1 MTGDRID
8 ALARRREP
16 LPDSAGLAARKL
28 YHALILLYRE
38 YRAGIADAQ
47 TARIEKGKLLQEYG
61 VEALWERIYEDA
73 ARREK
78 ALGRL
83 LISANKE
90 GCPICHEMARI
101 IDGRAQTYDEED
113 DV

>member
-1 MTGDRID
+1 MTGDQID

-16 LPDSAGLAARKL
+16 LPNRAGLAARKL
-28 YHALILLYRE
+28 YHALTLLYRE
-38 YRAGIADAQ
+38 YRAGVTDAR
-47 TARIEKGKLLQEYG
+47 TAKVEKRKLLQEYEI
-61 VEALWERIYEDA
+61 EALWERIYEDA
-73 ARREK
+73 ARRRR

-90 GCPICHEMARI
+90 GCPICQKMAKV
-101 IDGRAQTYDEED
+101 IDGRAAVFDEEG